1 MKQMCALVVA
11 LAGAFCGVAHAQSPA
26 RPPAADKRPVV
37 IMRKHRPMVIEAL
50 IQRDQPPGSSQ
61 ETTDFPHEQIVSVL
75 TIALRSRQQPAA

>member
-37 IMRKHRPMVIEAL
+37 VMRKHRPMVIEAL
-50 IQRDQPPGSSQ
+50 IQRDQRLQ
-61 ETTDFPHEQIVSVL
+61 AAVRKLLI
-75 TIALRSRQQPAA
+75 SRTSK